1 MPDENRVLPNG
12 TARPE
17 YPNDP
22 LPEWVTQLREH
33 QVTAV
38 REIVEAFEDGA
49 DVVFLDAP
57 VGAGKTLIGE
67 LVRRELD
74 VRHGLYVCTDKA
86 LQDQFLNDFP
96 YAKVLKGK
104 ANYRPT
110 NAVGEVTCED
120 CTKTTPDGGCN
131 WCPQTHRCPYPVAR
145 DRALGRRDGNRW
157 EGGAKV
163 AVLNTAYML
172 SAGNF
177 TSNMRKYE
185 LVVADECDML
195 EGALIGFVEYHV
207 PEWIGDLLYLDYPKK
222 SVRKPTLVAWLNDTA
237 QVAAAWLRDNPDV
250 LEVKKRNRLSSFV
263 EDTKLAASHLQA
275 DIDAAKRHQDDD
287 SDEDQSGRWI
297 RDYGDDR
304 NPVRTLKL
312 RPVMV
317 SQHGARYL
325 WRLGHRWLCMSG
337 TIISSDEMADSLGLP
352 LDYRTVTI
360 PSSFPVENRPIILA
374 PVANVTAKAEP
385 EDYDALIY
393 AIEQIGRMHEG
404 RILVH
409 TVSYKLTKLLHDACQ
424 MVGPD
429 GKPRPKVQYVNAA
442 GKNYALQKYLSHPDA
457 VLFAPSMDR
466 GVDLK
471 GDKCAVQIIAKCP
484 FPSLGDKQVSS
495 RLRLPGG
502 QQWYSVKTV
511 RDIVQMTGRG
521 VRSDTD
527 KCVTYVLDQQFTR
540 NVWGKNKNLFPA
552 YFRDAVDTRADIR
565 PLLRARRGA
574 A

>member
-1 MPDENRVLPNG
+1 MPDVLPLG
-12 TARPE
+12 TARPH

-22 LPEWVTQLREH
+22 LPSWVTSLREH

-38 REIVEAFEDGA
+38 REIVEAFDEGA

-67 LVRRELD
+67 LVRREMD
-74 VRHGLYVCTDKA
+74 VQQGLYVCTDKA
-86 LQDQFLNDFP
+86 LQDQFLRDFQ
-96 YAKVLKGK
+96 YAKVLKGR
-104 ANYRPT
+104 ANYIPPR
-110 NAVGEVTCED
+110 ALRDITCED
-120 CTKTTPDGGCN
+120 CTYRGAGTECT
-131 WCPQTHRCPYPVAR
+131 WCEPVSSCPYRVAKLTALGAR
-145 DRALGRRDGNRW
+145 DPVTRQWD
-157 EGGAKV
+157 GGAKV
-163 AVLNTAYML
+163 AVLNTSYML

-177 TSNMRKYE
+177 TASMRKYR
-185 LVVADECDML
+185 LAVADECDML
-195 EGALIGFVEYHV
+195 EGALIGFVEYMV
-207 PEWIGDLLYLDYPKK
+207 PTWIGELLGLSYPKK
-222 SVRKPTLVAWLNDTA
+222 SVRKPTLVAWLRDA
-237 QVAAAWLRDNPDV
+237 ASIGAAWMNDPSNNGRLDV
-250 LEVKKRNRLSSFV
+250 KREGRLSGWI
-263 EDTKLAASHLQA
+263 AATRATADHLQA
-275 DIDAAKRHQDDD
+275 DVDASKKHEDDN

-312 RPVMV
+312 RPVTV
-317 SQHGARYL
+317 SQFGVKNL
-325 WRLGHRWLCMSG
+325 WRLAHKWLLMSG

-360 PSSFPVENRPIILA
+360 PSSFPVENRPIVLA
-374 PVANVTAKAEP
+374 PIANVTAKATED
-385 EDYDALIY
+385 DYDALIY
-393 AIEQIGRMHEG
+393 AIEAVAAKHDG

-409 TVSYKLTKLLHDACQ
+409 TVSYKLTKMLYESCQ
-424 MVGPD
+424 TPGRR
-429 GKPRPKVQYVNAA
+429 KFQYTSAA
-442 GKNYALQKYLSHPDA
+442 GKNDALRRYLDTPNA
-457 VLFAPSMDR
+457 ILFAPSMDR

-521 VRSDTD
+521 VRSETD
-527 KCVTYVLDQQFTR
+527 QCITYILDQQFTR
-540 NVWGKNKNLFPA
+540 NVWGKNKMLFPA
-552 YFRDAVDTRADIR
+552 YFREAVDLRADVRDLIKPR
-565 PLLRARRGA
+565 KA